1 VESAVQGYECVQC
14 SATFQTTG
22 PLSLCVFC
30 QHPIKARPQ
39 LNVVWDGPA
48 LPLRHDRASFVEAIA
63 QFMHSIKRGAELS
76 LAAYQI
82 PASAVPVWMPFRRVR
97 ARAEAKLKRAANGA
111 VPQIRQEV
119 EIDLFCGVGLEEALI
134 QELQEFA
141 PTDTAL
147 PQGALA
153 LHCLRTGE
161 ASDDDLGVRAAI
173 SLRRWL
179 AAQQGRDGL
188 ADVTARYLE
197 APEAGRLYWMPIWLH
212 GFELNGE
219 HCVLAMDAV
228 EGRLVARL
236 PRAPQPIDY
245 LKHLLPLT
253 TQPKEPPELQE
264 PPEPN
269 EPQAAAS
276 GNAVV
281 NARRNTAANDAANDA
296 AKSPP
301 LAHHAQA
308 PKPQEPMGIRQRTP
322 QWLYWP
328 YDRLGSGVII
338 GLSCF
343 TAASVHRL
351 ELLVLALVML
361 LGGALSRAYLSQARR
376 FARSGLVEDWEVF
389 RHFRNLNL
397 LVQAITLGVAL
408 SMSVYWSQHHW
419 HVDDHA
425 VTPVLQPFGPHGDN
439 TR

>member
-1 VESAVQGYECVQC
+1 MESAVQGYECVQC
-14 SATFQTTG
+14 SATFQTLG

-48 LPLRHDRASFVEAIA
+48 LPLRHDRASFMEAIA

-76 LAAYQI
+76 LPAYQI
-82 PASAVPVWMPFRRVR
+82 PVSAVPVWMPFRRVR
-97 ARAEAKLKRAANGA
+97 ARAEAKLKRASNGA

-161 ASDDDLGVRAAI
+161 ASDDDLGIRASL

-179 AAQQGRDGL
+179 AEQQGRDGL

-245 LKHLLPLT
+245 LKHLLPL
-253 TQPKEPPELQE
+253 PPHSKN
-264 PPEPN
+264 PP
-269 EPQAAAS
+269 AS
-276 GNAVV
+276 NDASNA
-281 NARRNTAANDAANDA
+281 AANDASNVASNVVSQT
-296 AKSPP
+296 AKP
-301 LAHHAQA
+301 QG
-308 PKPQEPMGIRQRTP
+308 PKPKEPMGIRQRTP
-322 QWLYWP
+322 EWLYWS
-328 YDRLGSGVII
+328 YERLSSGIII

-343 TAASVHRL
+343 TAASVHRM

-361 LGGALSRAYLSQARR
+361 LGGALSRAYLTQARR
-376 FARSGLVEDWEVF
+376 FARSGLVDDWEVF